1 MKKMNPFFAIGTT
14 GFVVIATLHIIMALV
29 LNMPAV
35 HPVFMALYPAFAIFL
50 ILGTAQIING
60 QKAAPVKVRANNK
73 RY

>member
-14 GFVVIATLHIIMALV
+14 GFVVTAALHIIMALV
-29 LNMPAV
+29 MNMPSV
-35 HPVFMALYPAFAIFL
+35 HPVFMALYPAFATFL
-50 ILGTAQIING
+50 IMGTVQIINN